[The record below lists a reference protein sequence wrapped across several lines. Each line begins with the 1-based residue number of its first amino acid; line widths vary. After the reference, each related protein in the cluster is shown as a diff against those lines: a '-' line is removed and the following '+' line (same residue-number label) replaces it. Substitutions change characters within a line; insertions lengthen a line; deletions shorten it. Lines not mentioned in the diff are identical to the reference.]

1 MTYEE
6 VLEKVKACGKVTVVE
21 TSTIQHAKVI
31 KLSNGGII
39 NCFNSGGEWQ
49 KVALSRMFIK
59 NADLLVLDEPLSAID
74 IKSDSLIHNNI
85 IMDSNDRSLI
95 MITHKLYDLSKF
107 DTIIVLSNGE
117 IVESGNHNFLLS
129 KQGIYSELYSIQSK
143 RINS

>member
-1 MTYEE
+1 M
-6 VLEKVKACGKVTVVE
+6 
-21 TSTIQHAKVI
+21 
-31 KLSNGGII
+31 
-39 NCFNSGGEWQ
+39 
-49 KVALSRMFIK
+49 
-59 NADLLVLDEPLSAID
+59 SAID

-117 IVESGNHNFLLS
+117 IVESGKHNFLLS